1 MKFGI
6 IGAMDEEIAF
16 LQAAMTHQKQQQI
29 ANVLFIEGE
38 IANQKVVL
46 LKSGIGKVNAA
57 MATTLLI
64 ENFQANIVINTGT
77 AGGFSSDLNVG
88 DIVIGSELVHHDVD
102 VTAFDYVLGQVPQ
115 LPATFKSNQLLID
128 ATKKVLE
135 QLEINSLIGL
145 VATGDSFMSDK
156 ELIETTINKFPAMLA
171 AEMEGAAIAQVCYQY
186 DVPFIVIRA
195 ISDIAGEDSPI
206 SFNEFIHLA
215 SENAT
220 KIILKLIQTYE

>member
-1 MKFGI
+1 MKYGI

-77 AGGFSSDLNVG
+77 AGGFSNDLNVG

-115 LPATFKSNQLLID
+115 LPATFKSNQLLIE
-128 ATKKVLE
+128 ATKQVLE
-135 QLEINSLIGL
+135 QLELNSRIGL
-145 VATGDSFMSDK
+145 VATGDSFMSNP
-156 ELIETTINKFPAMLA
+156 ELIKTTISKFPTMLA
-171 AEMEGAAIAQVCYQY
+171 AEMEGAAIAQICYQY
-186 DVPFIVIRA
+186 NIPFIVIRA

-220 KIILKLIQTYE
+220 NIILKLIKTYK

>member
-1 MKFGI
+1 MKIGI
-6 IGAMDEEIAF
+6 IGAMDEEIAV
-16 LQAAMTHQKQQQI
+16 LQEAMSHKKKQQI

-38 IANQKVVL
+38 IAEQEVVL

-64 ENFQANIVINTGT
+64 ENFQADIVINTGT

-102 VTAFDYVLGQVPQ
+102 VTAFDYVLGQVPE
-115 LPATFKSNQLLID
+115 LPATFKSDQALIK
-128 ATKKVLE
+128 ASKKVLE
-135 QLEINSLIGL
+135 QLGINSLIGL
-145 VATGDSFMSDK
+145 VATGDSFMSDPM
-156 ELIETTINKFPAMLA
+156 LIETTVNNFPSMLA

-186 DVPFIVIRA
+186 DIPFIVIRA
-195 ISDIAGEDSPI
+195 ISDIAGEDSSI

-215 SENAT
+215 SRNAA
-220 KIILKLIQTYE
+220 KIILKLIQTYK

>member
-16 LQAAMTHQKQQQI
+16 LKAAMSDQKEQQI
-29 ANVLFIEGE
+29 ANVLFIEGKIADKE
-38 IANQKVVL
+38 IVL

-64 ENFQANIVINTGT
+64 ENFQADVVINTGT
-77 AGGFSSDLNVG
+77 AGGFSKKLNVG
-88 DIVIGSELVHHDVD
+88 DIVIGSEVVHHDVD
-102 VTAFDYVLGQVPQ
+102 VTVFDYVLGQVPQ
-115 LPATFKSNQLLID
+115 LPATFKSDPKLV
-128 ATKKVLE
+128 ASTKEVLQ

-145 VATGDSFMSDK
+145 VATGDSFMSDEK
-156 ELIETTINKFPAMLA
+156 LIKTTVDNFPLMLA

-186 DVPFIVIRA
+186 ETPFIIIRA

-220 KIILKLIQTYE
+220 NIIIKLIQTYK

>member
-1 MKFGI
+1 MKIGI
-6 IGAMDEEIAF
+6 IGAMDQEIAF
-16 LQAAMTHQKQQQI
+16 LQAAMENKKEQQI

-38 IANQKVVL
+38 IAKQTVVL

-64 ENFQANIVINTGT
+64 ENFQADIVINTGT
-77 AGGFSSDLNVG
+77 AGGFSSELNVG
-88 DIVIGSELVHHDVD
+88 DIVIGSEVVHHDVD

-115 LPATFKSNQLLID
+115 LPATFKSDQRLID
-128 ATKKVLE
+128 ATEKVLNN
-135 QLEINSLIGL
+135 LKLNSMIGL
-145 VATGDSFMSDK
+145 VATGDKFMADSN
-156 ELIETTINKFPAMLA
+156 LIEATVNNFPSMLA

-186 DVPFIVIRA
+186 EVPFIIIRA

-220 KIILKLIQTYE
+220 KIIVKLIQSYK